1 MSLLREARTSILIS
15 ERNREKATA
24 QYDKTQREAAEA
36 DRMFAGIHA
45 DGMAVIEQYAK
56 PVVTKSFSKRLRRM
70 IRRVNPFHKEFEYR
84 RRLIVAVEERGL
96 PSVGVWIDEKVGRQG
111 QRLEIG
117 VDYTDGKLFS
127 TVDTQGQ
134 HSWDIMVPKKYSPW
148 EMESDWRKKHKTPLE
163 EAKKWRGLMDTV
175 SKLRPI
181 DRAVMSR

>member
-1 MSLLREARTSILIS
+1 MI
-15 ERNREKATA
+15 K
-24 QYDKTQREAAEA
+24 
-36 DRMFAGIHA
+36 
-45 DGMAVIEQYAK
+45 
-56 PVVTKSFSKRLRRM
+56 VVDVALSVKKNL
-70 IRRVNPFHKEFEYR
+70 HKIPLPIKKKLFTWV
-84 RRLIVAVEERGL
+84 VAVEERGL